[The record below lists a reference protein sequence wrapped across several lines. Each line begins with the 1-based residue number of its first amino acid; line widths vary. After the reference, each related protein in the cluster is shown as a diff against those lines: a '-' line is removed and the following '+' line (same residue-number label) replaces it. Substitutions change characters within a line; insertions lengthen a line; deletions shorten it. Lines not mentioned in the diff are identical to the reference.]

1 MDNKL
6 KQLIEAER
14 MKYSGAVPQNFSKHL
29 ARLRKAS
36 NLSQIAFAE
45 KLGIPPSTY
54 ANWEQGRR
62 EPKIFD
68 LFNIMYVLDI
78 DYEEF
83 FDIT

>member
-1 MDNKL
+1 MPSDNTTRLFLSNETIKL
-6 KQLIEAER
+6 Q
-14 MKYSGAVPQNFSKHL
+14 FSKHL
-29 ARLRKAS
+29 KTLRIKR
-36 NLSQIAFAE
+36 NLSQKLLAE